1 MLTSQLRAFHAVATA
16 GSFTAAAKALHI
28 SQPAVTQ
35 HVRELELTYDAE
47 LFVRSRQG
55 SKLTDVGQALLEVTS
70 QLVDLEKSALDV
82 LEEAS
87 GELKGTLRI
96 AADGPFHSIDI
107 LRRFRAAHPR
117 VKIQLEVGNSEA
129 IEARLRAHQADVG
142 VLADIGPMDG
152 LATHALGQEE
162 IGLFVGAAHP
172 WAKRKSVK
180 LHELHGVE
188 MIRRERG
195 SRTRDAFERACDE
208 AGVSPAYVMELGSRE
223 AVREAVAAGLGLGV
237 VNFAEVGRDP
247 RVATISV
254 KGVTISSTEFVVAL
268 QTRRKSRLV
277 SAFFESI
284 TDV

>member
-47 LFVRSRQG
+47 LFIRSRQG

-70 QLVDLEKSALDV
+70 QLVDLEKSARDV

-117 VKIQLEVGNSEA
+117 VKIQLEVGNSAA

-152 LATHALGQEE
+152 LATHALGHEE

-172 WAKRKSVK
+172 WAKRTSVK

-195 SRTRDAFERACDE
+195 SRTREAFERACDE

-223 AVREAVAAGLGLGV
+223 AVREAVAAGLGIGV

-268 QTRRKSRLV
+268 QSRRKSRLV
-277 SAFFESI
+277 AAFFESI
-284 TDV
+284 ADA

>member
-1 MLTSQLRAFHAVATA
+1 MNHSQLRAFHAVATS
-16 GSFTAAAKALHI
+16 GSFTAAARALHI

-35 HVRELELTYDAE
+35 HVKELELAYDAE
-47 LFVRSRQG
+47 LFIRSRQG
-55 SKLTDVGQALLEVTS
+55 ARLTDVGRSLLEVTS
-70 QLVDLEKSALDV
+70 QLVDLEKTARHV

-96 AADGPFHSIDI
+96 AADGPFHTIEI
-107 LRRFRAAHPR
+107 LRRFRARHPQ
-117 VKIQLEVGNSEA
+117 VQVQLEVGNSEA
-129 IEARLRAHQADVG
+129 IEARVRAHQADVG
-142 VLADIGPMDG
+142 VLADSGPMDG
-152 LATHALGQEE
+152 LASEELGREE
-162 IGLFVGAAHP
+162 IGLFVGAEHP
-172 WAKRKSVK
+172 WAKRKAVK

-188 MIRRERG
+188 MIRREQG
-195 SRTRDAFERACDE
+195 SRTREAFERACDE

-254 KGVTISSTEFVVAL
+254 SDATISSTEFVVAL

-284 TDV
+284 TDA